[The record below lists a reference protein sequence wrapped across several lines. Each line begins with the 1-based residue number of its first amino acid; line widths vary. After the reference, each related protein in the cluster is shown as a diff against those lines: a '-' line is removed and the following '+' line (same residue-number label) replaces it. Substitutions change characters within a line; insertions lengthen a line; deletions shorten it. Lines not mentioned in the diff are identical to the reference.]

1 MFMGRS
7 TIVPFHQL
15 AHILTGRR
23 IAIMLPL
30 GFVSG
35 LPLALTSGTT
45 LQAWLSVAGTDI
57 RTIGWFTL
65 AGLPYT
71 LKFLW
76 APVMDRFVPPWL
88 GRRRGWMLVTQ
99 GGVALSLL
107 GMAVTGPDHGSW
119 PLGIMAVL
127 AAFLSASLDIVFDA
141 YRTDLL
147 QPHERGFGAALWV
160 NGYRMALLVATVLA
174 LIAADQIGWRNTYM
188 LLAGL
193 MLIGILAVFVS
204 PEPADPGIPP
214 ANWEEAVW
222 GPLREYFSRSHALRF
237 LLLIVLYKAGDAFAG
252 TLTTAFLIRELQ
264 FNPSDVGAMRGIG
277 LGATLLGALIG
288 GVAMA
293 RFGLFQSLLA
303 FGALQAV
310 SNLAFVAL
318 AWMGKSYGA
327 AVSTIIIEN
336 LSGGMGTSAFVA
348 LIMSLCDHRFTATQF
363 ALLSSLE
370 ALGRVFLGRPA
381 AELVEVLGWGQF
393 FLMTFVAAL
402 PGLWLL
408 WMMRPSLSAQGP
420 EGVYPATVSP

>member
-1 MFMGRS
+1 MS
-7 TIVPFHQL
+7 SLNLT
-15 AHILTGRR
+15 HILTSRR
-23 IAIMLPL
+23 IAVMLPL
-30 GFVSG
+30 GFISG
-35 LPLALTSGTT
+35 LPLALTSGAT

-65 AGLPYT
+65 VGLPYT

-99 GGVALSLL
+99 LGVALSLVA
-107 GMAVTGPDHGSW
+107 MAATGPDHGSW
-119 PLGIMAVL
+119 PLGLLAIL

-141 YRTDLL
+141 YRTDVLHP
-147 QPHERGFGAALWV
+147 QERGFGAALWV
-160 NGYRMALLVATVLA
+160 NGYRIALLVASVLA
-174 LIAADQIGWRNTYM
+174 LIVADQIGWRNTYM
-188 LLAGL
+188 LMAGL
-193 MLIGILAVFVS
+193 MAAGTLTIFVS
-204 PEPADPGIPP
+204 PEPIDPGTAPS
-214 ANWEEAVW
+214 NWEEAVW
-222 GPLREYFSRSHALRF
+222 GPLREYFSRSHALGF

-252 TLTTAFLIRELQ
+252 TLTTPFLIRELE
-264 FNPSDVGAMRGIG
+264 FTASDVGVMRGMG

-303 FGALQAV
+303 FGALQAL
-310 SNLAFVAL
+310 SNLSFVAL
-318 AWMGKSYGA
+318 AWIGKSSVA
-327 AVSTIIIEN
+327 AVATIVIEN
-336 LSGGMGTSAFVA
+336 LTGGMGTSAFVA

-381 AELVEVLGWGQF
+381 AELVQVLGWGQF
-393 FLMTFVAAL
+393 FFLTFVAAL

-408 WMMRPSLSAQGP
+408 WSMRSSLSTLGLGGTSQQP
-420 EGVYPATVSP
+420 